1 MPPAKEL
8 SKAEIQE
15 IVSLRGV
22 EPAPVVRKR
31 FGIGTSRLYRIWKNA
46 EATGQ
51 AAKQGAPVANGQA
64 AQAPAANGKD
74 QAPVANGSATPG
86 QTAPGT
92 GQTALAP
99 AGADVAVLLQ
109 TLGRMEAQMGR
120 LEKQQALLLEAQ
132 EGHYEDLE
140 ELEGTVDQA
149 IEEGTNTLANLV
161 EGSQQARM
169 TAENVL
175 GVATAARDTAL
186 ALLAIGG
193 IGLLLWG
200 AWALSPKA
208 KYDATTKAKA
218 SSPTPT
224 PKEESDPAPAKI
236 QSTAPTPAQA
246 PAKVGLRKME

>member
-1 MPPAKEL
+1 MPQTKEL
-8 SKAEIQE
+8 SQADIAEI
-15 IVSLRGV
+15 VALRGV
-22 EPAPVVRKR
+22 EPAAVVRKR

-46 EATGQ
+46 EA
-51 AAKQGAPVANGQA
+51 NGQA
-64 AQAPAANGKD
+64 AQAPAANGQG
-74 QAPVANGSATPG
+74 QAPVANGSATPN
-86 QTAPGT
+86 
-92 GQTALAP
+92 QTALAP

-161 EGSQQARM
+161 EGSQQART

-175 GVATAARDTAL
+175 GVATAARDTVL

-200 AWALSPKA
+200 LWGLWALSPKA

-224 PKEESDPAPAKI
+224 PKEESDP
-236 QSTAPTPAQA
+236 STAPTPAQA